1 MTAMTITRDDASA
14 AFFDGTARGVLL
26 LRRCDDCGRR
36 SAPRTLT
43 CAACHSARLAWE
55 PARGTGTLASWTV
68 VHHRPAGGAPAPRTI
83 AGLVQLDEGPWLHAR
98 IDGIDP
104 SRLRAGLPLT
114 VAFDRPADGEAIP
127 VFQSAESVETALELP
142 ESIAGGAPLAAEAV
156 THLMLKAAED
166 GEEAV
171 AWAENYREWQRIKTT
186 CDAQEGPRVRG
197 EACTAVDRH
206 LIHDP
211 LSDNPPSIQRSSR

>member
-1 MTAMTITRDDASA
+1 MTITRDDASA

-36 SAPRTLT
+36 NAPRTLT
-43 CAACHSARLAWE
+43 CPACHSARLAWE

-68 VHHRPAGGAPAPRTI
+68 VHHRPAGGAPAPRTV

-104 SRLRAGLPLT
+104 SRLRAGLPLI

-127 VFQSAESVETALELP
+127 VFQSAEPVRDPAAS
-142 ESIAGGAPLAAEAV
+142 LAA
-156 THLMLKAAED
+156 
-166 GEEAV
+166 
-171 AWAENYREWQRIKTT
+171 REGQGLARRP
-186 CDAQEGPRVRG
+186 DPAPQPPGP
-197 EACTAVDRH
+197 ACRA
-206 LIHDP
+206 
-211 LSDNPPSIQRSSR
+211 RSGPH

>member
-1 MTAMTITRDDASA
+1 MTITRDDASA

-43 CAACHSARLAWE
+43 CPACHSARLAWE

-68 VHHRPAGGAPAPRTI
+68 VHHRPARGAPTPRTV
-83 AGLVQLDEGPWLHAR
+83 AGLVELDEGPWLHAR

-104 SRLRAGLPLT
+104 SRLRAGLPLI

-127 VFQSAESVETALELP
+127 VFQSAEPVETALELP
-142 ESIAGGAPLAAEAV
+142 ESIAAV
-156 THLMLKAAED
+156 
-166 GEEAV
+166 
-171 AWAENYREWQRIKTT
+171 
-186 CDAQEGPRVRG
+186 PRSPR
-197 EACTAVDRH
+197 RW
-206 LIHDP
+206 
-211 LSDNPPSIQRSSR
+211 